1 MAKTK
6 ILTGVKHIYFTPYD
20 EETNLPSTESSD
32 KLELT
37 SIIADTVAISQ
48 DDPESSE
55 TGCETR
61 DEPIIESVT
70 LGKYQITMDSAD
82 ISYDILSTCMG
93 FKKIGDGDGIA
104 ALAPAS
110 YVKKYVQVE
119 VEMQDATFVAPRV
132 LLTSKIDASSL
143 KTGVAKGTL
152 SGSAYS
158 VKVKVAATSS
168 ALSSA
173 AENETPFFV
182 KDVTAV
188 HSVTAVL

>member
-6 ILTGVKHIYFTPYD
+6 ILTGVKHIYFTPYNED
-20 EETNLPSTESSD
+20 ALDSENR
-32 KLELT
+32 LELT

-55 TGCETR
+55 TACETR

-70 LGKYQITMDSAD
+70 LGKYQVTMDSAD
-82 ISYDILSTCMG
+82 ISYDILETCMG
-93 FKKIGDGDGIA
+93 FEKIGEGDGIA

-110 YVKKYVQVE
+110 YVKKYVQIE

-158 VKVKVAATSS
+158 AKVKVAASSS

-173 AENETPFFV
+173 AEKTTPFFV

-188 HSVTAVL
+188 HSVTGIL